1 VRSVEDGTR
10 GYMLFQMMKEA
21 IMTTPLVLETNLEG
35 LNPPKRGKVRDI
47 YDLGETLLI
56 IATDRISAFDVVL
69 PNAVPEKGRVLTQI
83 SKYWFAQTERI
94 VKNHVISTAIKDFPP
109 ACKPHAAILEGRS
122 MLVKKTQ
129 PLPVECVVRGYLTGS
144 GLKEYKLTGSV
155 SGVKLPAGLTEAS
168 RLPEPIFT
176 PSTKAETGAHDE
188 NIDFD
193 TVVKLVGKETAEKI
207 KSYTISIYKKACEI
221 AEPKGIIIADTKLE
235 FGISDGE
242 VILIDEV
249 LTPDSSRFWP
259 RNDYK
264 VGVSQKSFDKQLV
277 RDYLLSLV
285 WNQKPPAPVLP
296 DEVVKKTS
304 EKYLEVLRMLAG

>member
-1 VRSVEDGTR
+1 
-10 GYMLFQMMKEA
+10 MMKEV

-35 LNPPKRGKVRDI
+35 LKPPRRGKVRDI
-47 YDLGETLLI
+47 YDLGDKLLI
-56 IATDRISAFDVVL
+56 VATDRISAFDVVL

-94 VKNHVISTAIKDFPP
+94 VKNHVISTEVKDFPP
-109 ACKPHAAILEGRS
+109 ACKPHAAVLEGRS

-129 PLPVECVVRGYLTGS
+129 SLPVECVVRGYLTGS

-155 SGVKLPAGLTEAS
+155 SGVKLPAGLTDAS

-176 PSTKAETGAHDE
+176 PSTKAEVGAHDE

-235 FGISDGE
+235 FGMYQGE

-259 RNDYK
+259 KNDYK
-264 VGVSQKSFDKQLV
+264 VGVSQKSFDKQFV
-277 RDYLLSLV
+277 RDYLLSLA

-296 DEVVKKTS
+296 DDVVMRTS
-304 EKYLEVLRMLAG
+304 EKYLEVLRMLTS